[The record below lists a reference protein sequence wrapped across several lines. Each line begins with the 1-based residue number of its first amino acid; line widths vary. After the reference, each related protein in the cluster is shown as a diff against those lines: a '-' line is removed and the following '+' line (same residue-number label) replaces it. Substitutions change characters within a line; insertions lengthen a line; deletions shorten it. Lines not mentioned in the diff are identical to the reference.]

1 MPGPAIDYTITIGNI
16 IEILSIVGGGVLV
29 LMTLKTDV
37 SALKSGAR
45 GLKADIAA
53 MQAEL
58 KKLSDVLISL
68 ADIRGE
74 IKVLDTR
81 LTGAEQDIREL
92 RHGDGFVQGRRGID
106 RQYPPGE

>member
-1 MPGPAIDYTITIGNI
+1 MPGPAIDFTITIGNI
-16 IEILSIVGGGVLV
+16 IEIVSIIGGGVLV
-29 LMTLKTDV
+29 LITLRADVGALKTGAK
-37 SALKSGAR
+37 ALKD
-45 GLKADIAA
+45 DIDA

-74 IKVLDTR
+74 IRVLDSR
-81 LTGAEQDIREL
+81 ITGAEQDIRDL

-106 RQYPPGE
+106 REFTG

>member
-1 MPGPAIDYTITIGNI
+1 MPGPAIDFTITIGNI
-16 IEILSIVGGGVLV
+16 IEIVSIIGGGVLV
-29 LMTLKTDV
+29 LITLRADVGALKTGAK
-37 SALKSGAR
+37 ALSD
-45 GLKADIAA
+45 DIDA

-74 IKVLDTR
+74 IRVLDSR
-81 LTGAEQDIREL
+81 ITGAEQDIREL

-106 RQYPPGE
+106 REFTG